1 MSDLLTKRAFVLYVT
16 LLLAVSSLAGLAA
29 AQGRS
34 PESLQPDLFIT
45 VALQRNTPVA
55 RGNILILPSP
65 NGHASLTRPQ
75 GKSSASAVISPSI
88 TANALNIGLSPYG
101 VGPTITSTTTQPEA
115 EEEIAADPS
124 DTLGNNLIAA
134 ISDFSQPSGFN
145 FTKWALSTDGGST
158 SPWNENFVP
167 YNSSTGLLLTSDGRS
182 WNANSDPVLAF
193 DKSGNVYLSDLY
205 IAIDSQ
211 GRITSEGLYV
221 STDTFGNLQQPG
233 GNFGHTYRVRANLN
247 NKKTFSLED
256 KPWIAVDNSS
266 TVSAGYVYAS
276 WSHFTGC
283 KNQFSPF
290 LGYYLTCSSDVL
302 YLAYSKNHGQ
312 TWSTPVV
319 INPSGQ
325 NNAVQGSQVAVGRDG
340 KVYVA
345 YEFFGSGDQ
354 RQQYLSL
361 GTWSSG
367 TLSFSTPFAVT
378 PVFSELNFSGCANCI
393 ASYRVNSF
401 PNVTIGPATGN
412 NPSGNVYVA
421 YGAQADSTSTAQ
433 VSFVACTSNCTGS
446 AAFTA
451 PAIVNDNLAGDHF
464 FPAVAVDQSGVIHAS
479 WFDTR
484 NSPANPDYLDIYAAF
499 LTYDSGTNSFTVSPN
514 ARVTPSAMDA
524 SLLDLFGDTS
534 FIGDYAGIAAT
545 AATPASAHPAWN
557 NASGFLGYLL
567 SGSLQTATLTLP

>member
-302 YLAYSKNHGQ
+302 YLAYSTNHGQ
-312 TWSTPVV
+312 NWSTPTV

-325 NNAVQGSQVAVGRDG
+325 NNAVQGSQVAVGPDG

-354 RQQYLSL
+354 RQQYLAV
-361 GTWSSG
+361 GTWNNG
-367 TLSFSTPFAVT
+367 KLSFAAPFAVT
-378 PVFSELNFSGCANCI
+378 PAFSDLNFAGCANCI
-393 ASYRVNSF
+393 AGYRVNSF
-401 PNVTIGPATGN
+401 PALAVGP
-412 NPSGNVYVA
+412 
-421 YGAQADSTSTAQ
+421 
-433 VSFVACTSNCTGS
+433 
-446 AAFTA
+446 
-451 PAIVNDNLAGDHF
+451 
-464 FPAVAVDQSGVIHAS
+464 
-479 WFDTR
+479 
-484 NSPANPDYLDIYAAF
+484 
-499 LTYDSGTNSFTVSPN
+499 
-514 ARVTPSAMDA
+514 
-524 SLLDLFGDTS
+524 
-534 FIGDYAGIAAT
+534 
-545 AATPASAHPAWN
+545 
-557 NASGFLGYLL
+557 
-567 SGSLQTATLTLP
+567 